1 MMEALGVIRQPEL
14 ASLFGAEWFK
24 GGRTKKAALS
34 RPVHLE
40 NITPKAPPWRRV
52 SMTDVPPHNDI
63 YYQLG
68 LWNGLDRPASCSFSI
83 TLYEP
88 ALDPR
93 RLQIPG
99 LETDTIIIPGPELAL
114 LESTST
120 AWHRLLD
127 ICHLIA
133 NLLGGRAEIT
143 SDELWDLARGQT
155 QLSQASDA
163 AYAAFWGIDRSTH
176 NPLYRPLGESNAT
189 GPSSMVASDSWEQV
203 THPDVERLQRLIDCL
218 ARPSAR

>member
-1 MMEALGVIRQPEL
+1 MGLVIRCWWLPPRHLPIEQRMMEALGVIRQPEL
-14 ASLFGAEWFK
+14 ASIFGAGWFK

-34 RPVHLE
+34 RPVNLE

-99 LETDTIIIPGPELAL
+99 LETDTIIISGPELAL
-114 LESTST
+114 LESTRSV
-120 AWHRLLD
+120 RKVV
-127 ICHLIA
+127 
-133 NLLGGRAEIT
+133 AEIVPRRRGFL
-143 SDELWDLARGQT
+143 ELVGA
-155 QLSQASDA
+155 
-163 AYAAFWGIDRSTH
+163 
-176 NPLYRPLGESNAT
+176 
-189 GPSSMVASDSWEQV
+189 
-203 THPDVERLQRLIDCL
+203 
-218 ARPSAR
+218 